1 MSNKTTAVI
10 ILAAGSSSRLGQP
23 KQLLPYKGKNLLQ
36 HAILAAENSE
46 AKLQILV
53 LGANEQSIRENINPV
68 SIAIVPNPAWEEGM
82 AGSLKIAVKHLL
94 DLDPDL
100 DQVLVM
106 LCDQPFVDRDLLNTM
121 IEKQSV
127 SDKGIVACQYKGT
140 LGVPALFTKTYFAD
154 ILDLGGN
161 GGAKNLIQENLEDVI
176 ALDFPDGGIDIDT
189 MEDYRRLSE

>member
-1 MSNKTTAVI
+1 MTHKTTAVI

-23 KQLLPYKGKNLLQ
+23 KQLLPYKEHNLLQ
-36 HAILAAENSE
+36 QAILVAEQSDS
-46 AKLQILV
+46 KHQVLV
-53 LGANEQSIRENINPV
+53 LGANEHLIRENTNPISTV
-68 SIAIVPNPAWEEGM
+68 TIVNHAWEKGM
-82 AGSLKIAVKHLL
+82 AGSLKVGLKYLL
-94 DLDPDL
+94 DVEPDL
-100 DQVLVM
+100 DQILVM

-121 IEKQSV
+121 MEKQSA

-140 LGVPALFTKTYFAD
+140 LGVPVLFTKTYFAY